1 MKNNIGLVIYDK
13 KHQLYFC
20 GMKKWSNQLRLA
32 QVYHSERYLNDR
44 VVEFQK
50 EIENGTS
57 RTLESID
64 DLVIRTIEI
73 SIIDEKK
80 CMVC

>member
-1 MKNNIGLVIYDK
+1 MKNVVGLVIYDK

-32 QVYHSERYLNDR
+32 QVFHSEKYLNDR
-44 VVEFQK
+44 VIEFNK
-50 EIENGTS
+50 EIKNGTS
-57 RTLESID
+57 RSLESLD

-80 CMVC
+80 CMI